1 MKKNFSTKLTGPI
14 ALGILLLPELAQA
27 HPGHSSG
34 LTAGMAHPLSG
45 VDHLAVMLGV
55 GLWAAQLGGGS
66 RFVVPLAFCASM
78 ALGALLG
85 MTGLVVPNLE
95 QGLAASVLIV
105 GLLLA
110 AAWRLPRWAASGV
123 AGGFALFHG
132 AAHGSELPAAANG
145 VNYVFGFLVT
155 SAVLLASGMGIGS
168 VPAQLSRS
176 VWLRFAGAAIFTAG
190 LLVCTMRL

>member
-1 MKKNFSTKLTGPI
+1 MKKKFSTKLTGPI
-14 ALGILLLPELAQA
+14 AFGITLIPALAQA

-34 LTAGMAHPLSG
+34 LAAGVAHPLSG

-55 GLWAAQLGGGS
+55 GLWAAQLGGRA
-66 RFVVPLAFCASM
+66 RFLVPLAFCIFM

-85 MTGLVVPNLE
+85 ITGFAVADLE

-110 AAWRLPRWAASGV
+110 AACRLPLSAAMAV
-123 AGGFALFHG
+123 AGGFAVFHG

-145 VNYVFGFLVT
+145 VAYVLGFLVT
-155 SAVLLASGMGIGS
+155 SAVLLGCGMGLGS
-168 VPAQLSRS
+168 VAAQPSRS
-176 VWLRFAGAAIFTAG
+176 VWLRFGGAGILTAG
-190 LLVCTMRL
+190 LLVSTIRL